1 MFISTNRKPVPRLSD
16 TMTDSLIFRSTAT
29 TIIVTVGICAMT
41 VGANAG
47 YTWWATMLISI
58 YPFIHLAYRHKQNRR

>member
-1 MFISTNRKPVPRLSD
+1 
-16 TMTDSLIFRSTAT
+16 MTDSLILRATTT
-29 TIIVTVGICAMT
+29 TIIITVFICAVT

-58 YPFIHLAYRHKQNRR
+58 YPFIHLAYRHKQTRR

>member
-1 MFISTNRKPVPRLSD
+1 
-16 TMTDSLIFRSTAT
+16 MTDSLIFRATTT
-29 TIIVTVGICAMT
+29 TIIITVFICAVT

-58 YPFIHLAYRHKQNRR
+58 YPFVHLAYRHQQQPRR

>member
-1 MFISTNRKPVPRLSD
+1 
-16 TMTDSLIFRSTAT
+16 MTDSIIFRATTTT
-29 TIIVTVGICAMT
+29 TIITAFICAAT

-58 YPFIHLAYRHKQNRR
+58 YPFIHLAYRHKQTRR